1 MKKTTQRLLGVLLV
15 LALIFSCVACGQT
28 PQPDDNSTPVGDVS
42 TTTTAE
48 DTTTTTTES
57 DVTTTEDVSVDDTTE
72 DVSAEDTTT
81 ANAPAGDTT
90 TKKPTSAEGTTKKP
104 TSAATT
110 TKKPVDT
117 TTKKPV
123 DTTTAVTTTK
133 KPAGTTTTTGT
144 TKSTKKTVTGKT
156 TTTTTTEAPA
166 EVKSIRILAVGNSFS
181 VDAMKHHLYQVLESV
196 GYEEITLGNLYIG
209 GCSLNTH
216 WNNANA
222 GISAYEFQYN
232 TSGSWKSVYDVN
244 IDRGLN
250 FADWDIITVQQ
261 ASPDSGKPD
270 TYSNLSKLVNYVRT
284 KVPRADIYFHMTWA
298 YQQNS
303 THSAFPKYNS
313 DQMTMY
319 SAIVSTVQ
327 SKVVGTAGIQGVIP
341 SGTTI
346 QNLRTS
352 SLGDTLT
359 ADGYHLK
366 DSYGDYAAALTWYCY
381 LLKGKPEDVSY
392 RPSSI
397 EGHFD
402 EIAESVTNAIASPYW
417 ITTCS

>member
-1 MKKTTQRLLGVLLV
+1 MKRNLCRLAALL
-15 LALIFSCVACGQT
+15 LALLLTVSLVACGQT
-28 PQPDDNSTPVGDVS
+28 PEPDDNSVSVSDVS

-48 DTTTTTTES
+48 DTTTE
-57 DVTTTEDVSVDDTTE
+57 
-72 DVSAEDTTT
+72 
-81 ANAPAGDTT
+81 GDTT
-90 TKKPTSAEGTTKKP
+90 TTTTAEVPSNDTTAADATDNGTATKKP
-104 TSAATT
+104 SASTDGKNSTTKAASADKTTTTKVTTPTPGPDAIRPMTTTTKSTTKATT
-110 TKKPVDT
+110 T
-117 TTKKPV
+117 
-123 DTTTAVTTTK
+123 TAT
-133 KPAGTTTTTGT
+133 AT